1 MEHHGEQRGRH
12 LGDVDM
18 SDARA
23 EWARCRHWIEAAIEH
38 SSGLLSIEDVE
49 SGIEKGSMQFWPGAK
64 CAAVTEI
71 AVYPQSKHLL
81 VALAGGDMEEI
92 ISMIPSF
99 KRFGK
104 AHGCEKLV
112 EAGRAG
118 WERVLKSRGWKRECV
133 VLSTPIE

>member
-1 MEHHGEQRGRH
+1 VTKAQE
-12 LGDVDM
+12 
-18 SDARA
+18 

-38 SSGLLSIEDVE
+38 SSGIISIEDVE
-49 SGIEKGSMQFWPGAK
+49 AGIAAGNMQFWPGQRS
-64 CAAVTEI
+64 AAVTEI
-71 AVYPQSKHLL
+71 AVYPRTKHLL
-81 VALAGGDMEEI
+81 VVLAGGDMEEI

-99 KRFGK
+99 KFFGK

-118 WERVLKSRGWKRECV
+118 WERVLKGRGWKRECV